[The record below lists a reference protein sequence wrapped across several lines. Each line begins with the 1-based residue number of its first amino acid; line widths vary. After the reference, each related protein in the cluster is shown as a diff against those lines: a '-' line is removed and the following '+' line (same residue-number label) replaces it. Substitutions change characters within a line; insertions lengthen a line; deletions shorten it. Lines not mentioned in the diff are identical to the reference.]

1 MNGSLC
7 QVQLPLNIG
16 TCARPLMG
24 CTSASNGRVEVIYE
38 RAMLQ
43 DEIERL
49 LKPTIES
56 MGYELWGC
64 EYLAQGKHSLLRIY
78 VDKEGGIGIADCE
91 AVSRQVS
98 ALLDVEDPVPG
109 NYSLEVSSPGIPRP
123 LFSCWHYKR
132 YIGQDVHI
140 KLFKPVAGKRKFM
153 GTIVS
158 VNEDTLVLNEQGT
171 QQDFLFSNIVKANLT
186 VE

>member
-1 MNGSLC
+1 M
-7 QVQLPLNIG
+7 I
-16 TCARPLMG
+16 
-24 CTSASNGRVEVIYE
+24 
-38 RAMLQ
+38 Q
-43 DEIERL
+43 DEIEQLFR
-49 LKPTIES
+49 PTIEN

-64 EYLAQGKHSLLRIY
+64 EHLAQGKHSLVRVYI
-78 VDKEGGIGIADCE
+78 DKEDGIGIADCE
-91 AVSRQVS
+91 QVSRQIS
-98 ALLDVEDPVPG
+98 ALLDVEDPIPG

-123 LFSCWHYKR
+123 MFRYWQYQR
-132 YIGQDVHI
+132 YIGQTAHI

-158 VNEDTLVLNEQGT
+158 ANEITLVLDLDGT